1 MGWFE
6 NQIQDRRDADQ
17 TLLEESFLRIAG
29 VVMGEKDAQ
38 RIGDARIITKSATD
52 EILKYY
58 HYKPSELPE
67 SITDPMSSWTT
78 ACVPT
83 A

>member
-17 TLLEESFLRIAG
+17 QLLEDSFLRIAS
-29 VVMGEKDAQ
+29 VIMGEESAE
-38 RIGDARIITKSATD
+38 RIADDRIITKNAID

-58 HYKPSELPE
+58 HYKSSATDSKEGIFQTLIRPE
-67 SITDPMSSWTT
+67 
-78 ACVPT
+78 
-83 A
+83 